1 MSFQFLVVFY
11 QEDQLPCYSVPSDR
25 GSIPA
30 KVGFWVGLRMFS
42 YVCIPTKVT
51 NAISKTQF
59 LGPKKGGFSP
69 KIPRMWPLSCIWLV
83 LAVFSGLK
91 PAE

>member
-1 MSFQFLVVFY
+1 MFS
-11 QEDQLPCYSVPSDR
+11 LPCDR

-30 KVGFWVGLRMFS
+30 KVGFWVGLRMFL
-42 YVCIPTKVT
+42 YVRTPTELT
-51 NAISKTQF
+51 NTISKTQF
-59 LGPKKGGFSP
+59 FGPKKGGFSP
-69 KIPRMWPLSCIWLV
+69 KIPRMWPFFCIWRV

>member
-1 MSFQFLVVFY
+1 MLRVMV
-11 QEDQLPCYSVPSDR
+11 R

-42 YVCIPTKVT
+42 YVRNPTILT
-51 NAISKTQF
+51 NTISKTQL

-69 KIPRMWPLSCIWLV
+69 KTPQMWPFFCIWCV